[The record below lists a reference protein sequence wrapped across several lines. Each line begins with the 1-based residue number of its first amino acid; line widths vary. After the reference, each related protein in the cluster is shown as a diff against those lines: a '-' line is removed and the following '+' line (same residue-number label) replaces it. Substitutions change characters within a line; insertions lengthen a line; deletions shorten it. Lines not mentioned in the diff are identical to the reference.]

1 MLKANIPGVPLGRS
15 GMTVSVIGY
24 GSLPLAGDYG
34 PIDERAAVDVLR
46 GVLDAG
52 VNMIDTSMIYGDGLV
67 ESLVGEAV
75 RGRRDEVVIATK
87 FGMTG
92 AGLGRPELVRPT
104 LEASLRR
111 LGTDHV
117 DLYYLHQIDPTTPIE
132 DTVGAMGELVEEGLI
147 RSIGLS
153 EVTPSTLQRAH
164 ETYPIAAVQAE
175 YSLLS
180 REIEAQL
187 LPAVRNLGITLV
199 AYSPF
204 GRGLLSGGLRRP
216 ADLPEG
222 DRRPSRYPRFA
233 GRALARNLSAAQSLF
248 RLADDLGT
256 TPADLALGWVLSA
269 HNVVPIPGTRRL
281 ENFEANLDTAR
292 RTQDADITRR
302 LSRMFPVG
310 VARGD
315 RYAPEVQQRIDAAP

>member
-1 MLKANIPGVPLGRS
+1 MNSNVPSVPLGRS
-15 GMTVSVIGY
+15 GMSVSVIGY

-34 PIDERAAVDVLR
+34 PIDDRQAVEVLR

-52 VNMIDTSMIYGDGLV
+52 VNMIDTSIVYGDGHV
-67 ESLVGEAV
+67 EELVGQAV
-75 RGRRDEVVIATK
+75 RDRRGDALLATK

-92 AGLGRPELVRPT
+92 PGLGRPDLVRPT

-111 LGTDHV
+111 LGTDYV

-132 DTVGAMGELVEEGLI
+132 DTVGAMGELVDEGLI
-147 RSIGLS
+147 RAIGLS
-153 EVTPSTLQRAH
+153 EVTTSTLRRAH
-164 ETYPIAAVQAE
+164 ETYPITAVQAE

-180 REIEAQL
+180 REIEAEL
-187 LPAVRNLGITLV
+187 LPTVRDLGITLV

-216 ADLPEG
+216 TDLPEG
-222 DRRPSRYPRFA
+222 DRRASRYPRFA

-281 ENFEANLDTAR
+281 EYFEANLETAR
-292 RTQDADITRR
+292 RPQDADITRR
-302 LSRMFPVG
+302 LTRMFPVG
-310 VARGD
+310 AARGD

>member
-1 MLKANIPGVPLGRS
+1 MLNSNVPGVPLGRS

-24 GSLPLAGDYG
+24 GSLPLSGDYG
-34 PIDERAAVDVLR
+34 PIDDTAAIDVLR

-52 VNMIDTSMIYGDGLV
+52 VNMIDTSMVYADGHV
-67 ESLVGEAV
+67 ETLVGEAV
-75 RGRRDEVVIATK
+75 KGRRDQVVIATK

-92 AGLGRPELVRPT
+92 PGLGRPELVRPT

-111 LGTDHV
+111 LGTDYV

-132 DTVGAMGELVEEGLI
+132 DTVGAMADLVEEGLI
-147 RSIGLS
+147 RAIGLS
-153 EVTPSTLQRAH
+153 EVTPSTLHRAH

-180 REIEAQL
+180 REIEAEL
-187 LPAVRNLGITLV
+187 LPTARALGISLV

-204 GRGLLSGGLRRP
+204 GRGLLSGGIRR
-216 ADLPEG
+216 ASDLAED
-222 DRRPSRYPRFA
+222 DRRPVRYPRFT
-233 GRALARNLSAAQSLF
+233 GRALRRNLSAAQALF
-248 RLADDLGT
+248 RLAEELGT
-256 TPADLALGWVLSA
+256 TPADLALGWVLSS
-269 HNVVPIPGTRRL
+269 HNVIPIPGTRYL
-281 ENFEANLDTAR
+281 ANFEANLDTAR

-302 LSRMFPVG
+302 LSRLFPVG

-315 RYAPEVQQRIDAAP
+315 RYAPEVQQRIDTAP